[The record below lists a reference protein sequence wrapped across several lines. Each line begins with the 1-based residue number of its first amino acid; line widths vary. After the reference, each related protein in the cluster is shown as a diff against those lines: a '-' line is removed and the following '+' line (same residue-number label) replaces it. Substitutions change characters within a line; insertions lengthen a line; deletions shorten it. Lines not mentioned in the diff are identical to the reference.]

1 MSETCL
7 MPPLPTIPLGMS
19 DWNELRARNF
29 LVVDKTEPI
38 PDLVTNYIKVFISKP
53 RRFGKTMLLSILQE
67 LFTHGDRNFEGTAIF
82 GHWPFPE
89 PCPVISFSFLN
100 ITTDNITLDASGKA
114 DLTSFE

>member
-1 MSETCL
+1 MRR
-7 MPPLPTIPLGMS
+7 IPIGS
-19 DWNELRARNF
+19 ADWPFLRRNNF
-29 LVVDKTEPI
+29 LLVDKTPLI
-38 PDLVTNYIKVFISKP
+38 GQLVTKYLKVFIARP
-53 RRFGKTMLLSILQE
+53 RRFGKTMLISLLEE

-89 PCPVISFSFLN
+89 PCPVISLSFLN